1 MTLIIWSAKE
11 EIFKC
16 VSPTI
21 KKENSKERKVVLI
34 PGKITATIEEEAEA
48 DLEAMTEEEAIEVEE
63 EEVIEEEEEVV
74 KEAEEDLEVIGEEE
88 EEVIEEEGD
97 LREEMRKEM
106 IIGVRIKRKIMDGEN
121 MIIEKGREAK
131 KIMKVAGDCDVILFS
146 IKDNIDFVF
155 LDY

>member
-34 PGKITATIEEEAEA
+34 PGKIMAIIEEEAEA

-63 EEVIEEEEEVV
+63 EVIEVEEEVV
-74 KEAEEDLEVIGEEE
+74 KEAEEDLEVTGEEE

-106 IIGVRIKRKIMDGEN
+106 IIGVIIKRKIMDGEN

>member
-63 EEVIEEEEEVV
+63 EVIEEEEEVV

-106 IIGVRIKRKIMDGEN
+106 IIGVIIKRKIMDGEN

>member
-34 PGKITATIEEEAEA
+34 PGKITATIEEEVEA
-48 DLEAMTEEEAIEVEE
+48 DLEAMTEEEVIEVEE
-63 EEVIEEEEEVV
+63 EVTEEEEEVV

-106 IIGVRIKRKIMDGEN
+106 IIGVIIKRKIMDGEN

>member
-21 KKENSKERKVVLI
+21 KKENSKERKVVLT

-48 DLEAMTEEEAIEVEE
+48 DLEAMTEEEAIEEE
-63 EEVIEEEEEVV
+63 EEAIEEEEEVE
-74 KEAEEDLEVIGEEE
+74 KEAEEGLEVIGEEE
-88 EEVIEEEGD
+88 EEMIEEEGA
-97 LREEMRKEM
+97 LEEEMRKEM
-106 IIGVRIKRKIMDGEN
+106 IIGVIIKRKIMDGEN
-121 MIIEKGREAK
+121 MIIEKGQEAK
-131 KIMKVAGDCDVILFS
+131 KIMKVAGNCDVILFS

>member
-34 PGKITATIEEEAEA
+34 PGKITATIEEEVEA

-63 EEVIEEEEEVV
+63 EVIEVEEEVV
-74 KEAEEDLEVIGEEE
+74 KEAEEDLEVIGEEVEEMIE
-88 EEVIEEEGD
+88 EEVD
-97 LREEMRKEM
+97 LRDTARRRSRTSVSPP
-106 IIGVRIKRKIMDGEN
+106 G
-121 MIIEKGREAK
+121 
-131 KIMKVAGDCDVILFS
+131 AGATSSPQTVPPQ
-146 IKDNIDFVF
+146 
-155 LDY
+155 

>member
-63 EEVIEEEEEVV
+63 EVIEVEEEVV

-88 EEVIEEEGD
+88 EEMIEEEGD

-106 IIGVRIKRKIMDGEN
+106 IIGVIIKRKIMDGEN

-131 KIMKVAGDCDVILFS
+131 KIMKVAGNCDVILFS